1 MQRRLGFTIVELVVV
16 MVIMAILL
24 TLATFNISGS
34 QANARDNER
43 NTDMAVVA
51 RGLETRYKEG
61 NPDVTAPSYVAPG
74 SYPDITE
81 MAHILGASNASFTPT
96 QIAGGYPSDALP
108 GTVAAN
114 FSPPG
119 AASTPYAG
127 FVIASCA
134 GTCGAAN
141 DSAVTGS
148 TTGSAVTKAQY
159 YYEPIDANGNICS
172 GVPCVR
178 YNLYWHTEVDN
189 LSHILR
195 SKHQ

>member
-1 MQRRLGFTIVELVVV
+1 MRRRSGFTIIELIVV

-24 TLATFNISGS
+24 TLAGLSLSGS
-34 QANARDNER
+34 QANARDNQR
-43 NTDMAVVA
+43 NTDITIIA

-61 NPDVTAPSYVAPG
+61 NPDITSPSYVAPG

-81 MAHILGASNASFTPT
+81 MSHILGASVSGFTPS
-96 QIAGGYPSDALP
+96 QITGGYPGDALP
-108 GTVAAN
+108 GTAAAN

-127 FVIASCA
+127 FVIASCS
-134 GTCGAAN
+134 GTCSAAN
-141 DSAVTGS
+141 DSLASGS
-148 TTGSAVTKAQY
+148 TAGSTKTKSQY
-159 YYEPIDANGNICS
+159 YYEPIDASGNICS

-189 LSHILR
+189 LSHVLR

>member
-43 NTDMAVVA
+43 NTDIAIIA

-61 NPDVTAPSYVAPG
+61 NPDITAPSYASPG
-74 SYPDITE
+74 SYPDTTE
-81 MAHILGASNASFTPT
+81 MAHILGANNATFTPA
-96 QIAGGYPSDALP
+96 QIVGGYPSDALP

-127 FVIASCA
+127 FIIASCS
-134 GTCGAAN
+134 GTCSVA
-141 DSAVTGS
+141 DSSAS
-148 TTGSAVTKAQY
+148 GSAAGKAMTKAQY

-172 GVPCVR
+172 GVACVR

-189 LSHILR
+189 LSHVLR